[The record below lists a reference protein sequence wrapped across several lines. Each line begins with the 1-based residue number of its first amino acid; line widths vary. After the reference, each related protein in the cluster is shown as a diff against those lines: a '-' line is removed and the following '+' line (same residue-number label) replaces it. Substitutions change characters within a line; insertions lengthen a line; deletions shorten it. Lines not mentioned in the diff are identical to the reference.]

1 MEKFI
6 SEKLNN
12 FSKYSYIFYSTS
24 FESSANDKI
33 SILKILKEK
42 KIDKGYIVLDLLLSK
57 GNNFN
62 RFVEIYVE
70 NTKIQKIQLLKEVD
84 NEIKNISFE
93 FYLKN
98 KYLLNRKTSIFN
110 FEKFLF

>member
-6 SEKLNN
+6 SEKLNI

-24 FESSANDKI
+24 FESSANDRI

-42 KIDKGYIVLDLLLSK
+42 KINSGYIILDLLLSK

-62 RFVEIYVE
+62 RFVEIYIE

-84 NEIKNISFE
+84 KEIKNVSLT

-98 KYLLNRKTSIFN
+98 KYLLDKKNSIFN
-110 FEKFLF
+110 F